1 MLSAGFFVRSIRSPS
16 FYYKTPVSQS
26 HPVTPVT
33 DIVTPAVQ
41 DNPGEA
47 VEAANLARVERP
59 DEAYL
64 RRRCYLSRSRY
75 AHN

>member
-47 VEAANLARVERP
+47 VEAANPAWVERP
-59 DEAYL
+59 DEANL
-64 RRRCYLSRSRY
+64 RCHRCLPWPRN